1 MSAVCEVQ
9 PSTTVTAVEA
19 LEVNVAMAKQD
30 NDFRELL
37 SELTL
42 EEKVRLLSG
51 ESFTAAAGVK
61 RLNIPPIKVADS
73 TSGVRPS
80 QHDSDMTTA
89 CFPNTTCLAS
99 TWDVD
104 ALEDLGEKLAKQAKM
119 KSAQVVLGP
128 NINMHRDPRG
138 GRNFEAFSEDPLLA
152 GHLAGAVVRGVQRHG
167 VGSCPKHFVC
177 NDSEYMRHYYDVAQ
191 SVDGRPL
198 REIYLAAW
206 SHLLRVSDPVSIMMA
221 YNMVDGTYCS
231 AQNDLIE
238 RILRKSWGYKGLVMS
253 DWFGTRSTVE
263 AVKAG
268 LDLEMPFP
276 VHRGPKLINAIKSGE
291 LTEAEIDERVMKHL
305 ELRNRTRESHA
316 DADAEEYSEIDEATN
331 QTARK
336 LAEGG
341 IILLK
346 NENATL
352 PLDAGASTRL
362 AVIGEFARD
371 AVVTGGGSA
380 SCNPQ
385 YRIPPVEALK
395 DVLSDPSRVSFSA
408 GVKTRRVI
416 PLAPASL
423 LQTADGHAG
432 VEIKYINDSSPDSPI
447 LVERREKP
455 SVWMMGEFPK
465 GLTVPGSRIEL
476 KTNFTCPSTGTHT
489 LAVRR
494 SGAFQLYVSGKEI
507 LTGSQPD
514 VTTEQFIFN
523 HILLESRVQ
532 MDMQEGAVYEI
543 KLVVQSRDKMT
554 IGEPTPYAASLCF
567 EEFYDEEQAVI
578 EATEAARTADTSIVF
593 AGRDGQYESEGY
605 DLGEIALPANQVA
618 LVRAV
623 AAVSKRTI
631 LVLHCGNPIDVS
643 AVVDDVD
650 AIICAHFPGQ
660 EGSRALAAIL
670 TGKVNPSGRTA
681 TTWWKTLKDAPS
693 FGDFPAQKDEEG
705 NLTLKYQEGLQVGY
719 RHPNKDRVQWP
730 FGYGL
735 SYTTFEYSDL
745 KVSVSGAGSAATL
758 DCSVT
763 LINSGSRAGHE
774 VVQVFVTPA
783 EETSVWRPEQEL
795 RMFTKVFLSPGES
808 KTVSLKDVLRVACS
822 YWDETEKQWRM
833 EEGSYGVCVGGL
845 HSTFSVSEGELW
857 DGL

>member
-1 MSAVCEVQ
+1 MSSVTELQ

-19 LEVNVAMAKQD
+19 PQIHSTMAKR
-30 NDFRELL
+30 NHDFRNLL
-37 SELTL
+37 SSLTL

-51 ESFTAAAGVK
+51 ESFTAAAGVN
-61 RLNIPPIKVADS
+61 RLNIPAIKVADS

-99 TWDVD
+99 TWDVS
-104 ALEDLGEKLAKQAKM
+104 ALEDLGEKLATQAKM

-177 NDSEYMRHYYDVAQ
+177 NEAEFMRHYYDVGQA
-191 SVDGRPL
+191 VDGRPL

-206 SHLLRVSDPVSIMMA
+206 SHLLRVCDPVAVMMA
-221 YNMVDGTYCS
+221 YNKVDGVYCS
-231 AQNDLIE
+231 GHYDLIE
-238 RILRKSWGYKGLVMS
+238 RVLRKSWGFKGLVMS

-263 AVKAG
+263 AIKAG

-276 VHRGPKLINAIKSGE
+276 VHRGSKLIEAIKSGE
-291 LTEAEIDERVMKHL
+291 VTEAEIDERVLKQL
-305 ELRNRTRESHA
+305 DLRNRTRESHA
-316 DADAEEYSEIDEATN
+316 DADTEEYSEIDEATN
-331 QTARK
+331 ATARK
-336 LAEGG
+336 LAAGG

-352 PLDAGASTRL
+352 PLDPDASARI

-395 DVLSDPSRVSFSA
+395 DALADPSRVSFSP
-408 GVKTRRVI
+408 GVKTRRII
-416 PLAPASL
+416 PLAPSKL
-423 LQTADGHAG
+423 LQTPDGHAG
-432 VEIKYINDSSPDSPI
+432 VEIKYINDSSPDAPI

-455 SVWMMGEFPK
+455 SVWMMGEFPA
-465 GLTVPGSRIEL
+465 GLNVPGSCIEL
-476 KTNFTCPSTGTHT
+476 TTNFTCPSTGTHT

-494 SGAFQLYVSGKEI
+494 SGAFRLY
-507 LTGSQPD
+507 PD

-523 HILLESRVQ
+523 HILLESRVE
-532 MDMQEGAVYEI
+532 MDMVEGAVYEI
-543 KLVVQSRDKMT
+543 KLVVQSRDHQT

-567 EEFYDEEQAVI
+567 EEFYDEGQAIVD
-578 EATEAARTADTSIVF
+578 ATEVARAAGTSIVF

-605 DLGEIALPANQVA
+605 DLEEIALPANQVA
-618 LVRAV
+618 LVQAV

-631 LVLHCGNPIDVS
+631 LVLHCGNPIDIS
-643 AVVDDVD
+643 AVVNDVD
-650 AIICAHFPGQ
+650 AVICAHFPGQ
-660 EGSRALAAIL
+660 EGSRALADIL

-681 TTWWKTLKDAPS
+681 TMWWKTLKDAPS
-693 FGDFPAQKDEEG
+693 FGDFPAQRNHQG

-745 KVSVSGAGSAATL
+745 KVTVSGAGSIATL
-758 DCSVT
+758 ECSVT
-763 LINSGSRAGHE
+763 VTNSGSRAGHE
-774 VVQVFVTPA
+774 VVQVFVVPPK
-783 EETSVWRPEQEL
+783 ETSVWRPEREL
-795 RMFTKVFLSPGES
+795 KMFTKLFLHPGES
-808 KTVSLKDVLRVACS
+808 KTVSLKEVLRVACS

-833 EEGSYGVCVGGL
+833 EEGVYGVSIGGL
-845 HSTFSVSEGELW
+845 HSMFSITKGELW